1 MAVYPASLRMQD
13 EIFRKIS
20 SFDGPATDGILFGVL
35 CERGLSYLGVQKVDE
50 KLMEDGMASLLRKD
64 PSLAAQ
70 VLSQF
75 LADGDQGALL
85 VALHEMTE
93 AFGGIPKVA
102 ELAGLR
108 PAQLCRGLSRNG
120 NPPLSSISA
129 TLKAMGMQL
138 LVRRV

>member
-1 MAVYPASLRMQD
+1 MD
-13 EIFRKIS
+13 ENLI
-20 SFDGPATDGILFGVL
+20 
-35 CERGLSYLGVQKVDE
+35 
-50 KLMEDGMASLLRKD
+50 EDNMASLLRKD

-85 VALHEMTE
+85 VALHEMTK

-102 ELAGLR
+102 EQAGLC
-108 PAQLCRGLSRNG
+108 PGQLHRGLSQNG
-120 NPPLSSISA
+120 NPPLSSVSA

-138 LVRRV
+138 RVRRI